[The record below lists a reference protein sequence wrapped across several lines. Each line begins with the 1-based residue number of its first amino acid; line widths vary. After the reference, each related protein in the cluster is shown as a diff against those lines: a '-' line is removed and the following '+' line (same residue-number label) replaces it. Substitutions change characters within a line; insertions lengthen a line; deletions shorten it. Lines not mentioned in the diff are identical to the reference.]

1 MEHHF
6 TVTAKTLSGVPVSWE
21 TEIES
26 GDRLEVSVPSAFQG
40 PGVGYSPEDLYV
52 LSLLNC
58 WFATFKVIAAK
69 SKFEFETLEGTA
81 TITTGKNAEG
91 LLWIPKMH
99 VDLILTSPSDA
110 DKAQRLLD
118 MASKHCLI
126 LNSVNTEK
134 SWNLEI
140 E

>member
-1 MEHHF
+1 MEHQF

-40 PGVGYSPEDLYV
+40 PGLGYSPEDFYA

-58 WFATFKVIAAK
+58 WFATFKVIAEK
-69 SKFEFETLEGTA
+69 SKFGFESLEGKA

-99 VDLILTSPSDA
+99 IDLVLSSPSDPE
-110 DKAQRLLD
+110 KAERLLD

-126 LNSVNTEK
+126 LNSVKTEK
-134 SWNLEI
+134 TWNLEI
-140 E
+140 R